1 MPLLAHYHA
10 SKHRQQPNYLDT
22 VRQGKCLAGMRRYK
36 CCGWDITWLAK
47 LLPCCPWVPP
57 EWWLGYSRRQ
67 RRAILTFAAAGAV
80 MLLVLALVVAAA
92 LAIMH
97 AGPRPG
103 AGRASGG
110 VANLSSKGSA
120 CAWAQRR
127 LPPGV
132 RPRLYRLAIQTD
144 LKARAPAVPQG
155 CHAVTVAAAL
165 QNNALQM

>member
-1 MPLLAHYHA
+1 
-10 SKHRQQPNYLDT
+10 
-22 VRQGKCLAGMRRYK
+22 MRRYK
-36 CCGWDITWLAK
+36 CCGWDVTWLAK

-92 LAIMH
+92 LAIML

-103 AGRASGG
+103 AGRAGGGG
-110 VANLSSKGSA
+110 VASPSSEALA

-144 LKARAPAVPQG
+144 LQARPKSQNPSAILHG
-155 CHAVTVAAAL
+155 CIAGTCGRSPPRWYIGLV
-165 QNNALQM
+165 

>member
-1 MPLLAHYHA
+1 
-10 SKHRQQPNYLDT
+10 
-22 VRQGKCLAGMRRYK
+22 MRRYK
-36 CCGWDITWLAK
+36 CCGWDVTWLAK

-97 AGPRPG
+97 AGPKPG
-103 AGRASGG
+103 AGRAGG
-110 VANLSSKGSA
+110 GLASPSSEGLA
-120 CAWAQRR
+120 CGWAKRR

-144 LKARAPAVPQG
+144 LQARFCRFCTGALLVLPWLQSSVTIHCKCHVFAV
-155 CHAVTVAAAL
+155 CSWRASFSCLFHV
-165 QNNALQM
+165 